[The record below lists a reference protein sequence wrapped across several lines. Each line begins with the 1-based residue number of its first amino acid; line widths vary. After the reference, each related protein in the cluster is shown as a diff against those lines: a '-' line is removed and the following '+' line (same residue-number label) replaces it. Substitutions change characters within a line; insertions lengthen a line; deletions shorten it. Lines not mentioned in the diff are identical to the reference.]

1 MAQTQPQVERVAG
14 VVEAVNERGV
24 RIAGTWHNFSRF
36 ADVPRPMK
44 GARVELQVKGGSI
57 QSLEVVDG
65 ATGAD
70 SARATA
76 SDGSRERTIAR
87 LAILKSAAAY
97 CAARPDA
104 KASDVLKV
112 ATAWE
117 AWVLRDD
124 EGPA

>member
-1 MAQTQPQVERVAG
+1 MGGQWWNYSQYHADVLHP
-14 VVEAVNERGV
+14 ERGQTV
-24 RIAGTWHNFSRF
+24 ELALGRGGFIRQVTLVDGNSAHAESSFQPAGT
-36 ADVPRPMK
+36 
-44 GARVELQVKGGSI
+44 
-57 QSLEVVDG
+57 
-65 ATGAD
+65 
-70 SARATA
+70 
-76 SDGSRERTIAR
+76 RERTIAR
-87 LAILKSAAAY
+87 LAVLKSAAAY